1 LASAASLSLA
11 QSPAVTDAGAEKE
24 VPEKAAARIPRPP
37 ADAEL
42 AAILRGKPLLC
53 IAFDAMEMDVGA
65 PTAVAAR

>member
-1 LASAASLSLA
+1 
-11 QSPAVTDAGAEKE
+11 
-24 VPEKAAARIPRPP
+24 VPEKAAARTPRPP
-37 ADAEL
+37 AVAEL